1 MPEAFD
7 PAGIITAARQIFQDC
22 TRISWPRSATACS

>member
-7 PAGIITAARQIFQDC
+7 PAGIITAARQVFQDSPDSLLPNA
-22 TRISWPRSATACS
+22 RACS